1 MANLFVR
8 VLIFVLCENFSYQ
21 TETLELLE
29 MLLNIGLI
37 YLNSLSKSG
46 SKARIRNTYN
56 FILISISNQDP
67 LAAFHSQAEQSFLNS
82 KSNHVRRLH
91 FPAFLVSQ
99 NIERSSLRD
108 DVTSKKKGRRR
119 KSTRRAYTT
128 IRKAIVGEK
137 PFFLCATFSNCS
149 PLHRN
154 NDTEGTTRRF
164 ARGIVHRNS
173 WSKKLENY
181 R

>member
-82 KSNHVRRLH
+82 KSNITMCDVYI
-91 FPAFLVSQ
+91 FL
-99 NIERSSLRD
+99 RFSSRKTSRD
-108 DVTSKKKGRRR
+108 LP
-119 KSTRRAYTT
+119 Y
-128 IRKAIVGEK
+128 EMM
-137 PFFLCATFSNCS
+137 
-149 PLHRN
+149 
-154 NDTEGTTRRF
+154 
-164 ARGIVHRNS
+164 
-173 WSKKLENY
+173 
-181 R
+181 